1 MINYSNYFTL
11 ILSVKINQ
19 NPPIY
24 TVNSFLFNIFV
35 NLKCKIQFLFYLEY
49 IIVNPVFNK
58 NKNCVN
64 IQHIAQ
70 DIYSKMATTKH
81 ASIRYQALDK
91 CFRNP
96 GRRYYIADLIN
107 ACNNAIYEYSGI
119 ENGVKRRQVLDDIK
133 FMESEQG
140 WNIPLDHIRDGHK
153 VYFRYE
159 DMSFSI
165 NNQPLN
171 ETEEIQLKE
180 ALLTLSRFKGMPQF
194 EWVDEITARLDSG
207 LGLSKTNQQI
217 IEFEQNDYL
226 QGLEYIT
233 PLYNA
238 ILYKK
243 VLNVSYKSFKRE
255 TNQTIIFHPYYL
267 KQYKNRWFVF
277 GLNEELNLITN
288 LALDRILGIED
299 CKQDY
304 IPNSIDF
311 SEYFEDV
318 IGVTLDK
325 EAKLEKILLKVSND
339 LFPYIQTKPLHGSQ
353 KIKEKGDQFAVIE
366 LELKPNY
373 ELESMILSYGEG
385 LEVLSPETLR
395 ERIANRVEKTLN
407 NYI

>member
-1 MINYSNYFTL
+1 
-11 ILSVKINQ
+11 
-19 NPPIY
+19 
-24 TVNSFLFNIFV
+24 
-35 NLKCKIQFLFYLEY
+35 
-49 IIVNPVFNK
+49 
-58 NKNCVN
+58 
-64 IQHIAQ
+64 
-70 DIYSKMATTKH
+70 MATNKH
-81 ASIRYQALDK
+81 ATIRYQTLDK

-96 GRRYYIADLIN
+96 GRAYYIEDLID
-107 ACNNAIYEYSGI
+107 ACNDAIYEYSGI
-119 ENGVKRRQVLDDIK
+119 EDGVKRRQVLDDIQ

-140 WNIPLDHIRDGHK
+140 WNIPLEHIRDGHK

-171 ETEEIQLKE
+171 ETEKNQLKE

-238 ILYKK
+238 ILYHKS
-243 VLNVSYKSFKRE
+243 LNVLYKSFKNNN
-255 TNQTIIFHPYYL
+255 NQTIIFHPYYL

-277 GLNEELNLITN
+277 GLNEGINQITN
-288 LALDRILGIED
+288 LALDRIVDIEES
-299 CKQDY
+299 KQSY
-304 IPNSIDF
+304 IPNSTIDF

-325 EAKLEKILLKVSND
+325 GAKLQKIQLRISCD
-339 LFPYIQTKPLHGSQ
+339 LYPYIQTKPLHGSQ
-353 KIKEKGDQFAVIE
+353 KKKETADTYVVIE
-366 LELKPNY
+366 LELAPNY
-373 ELESMILSYGEG
+373 ELESLILSHGEG
-385 LEVLSPETLR
+385 IEVLSPKTLR
-395 ERIANRVEKTLN
+395 EKIKSRLELSTKK
-407 NYI
+407 YISNSAD

>member
-1 MINYSNYFTL
+1 
-11 ILSVKINQ
+11 
-19 NPPIY
+19 
-24 TVNSFLFNIFV
+24 
-35 NLKCKIQFLFYLEY
+35 
-49 IIVNPVFNK
+49 
-58 NKNCVN
+58 
-64 IQHIAQ
+64 
-70 DIYSKMATTKH
+70 MATNKH
-81 ASIRYQALDK
+81 AIIRYQTLDK

-96 GRRYYIADLIN
+96 GRTYYIEDLID
-107 ACNNAIYEYSGI
+107 ACNDAIYDFTGN

-140 WNIPLDHIRDGHK
+140 WNIPLDHIREGHK

-171 ETEEIQLKE
+171 ETEENQLKE

-207 LGLSKTNQQI
+207 LGLSKTSQQI
-217 IEFEQNDYL
+217 IEFEQNDFL
-226 QGLEYIT
+226 QGLEFIT

-243 VLNVSYKSFKRE
+243 VLNVSYKSFKRDN
-255 TNQTIIFHPYYL
+255 NQSISFHPYYL

-277 GLNEELNLITN
+277 GLNEEFGQITN
-288 LALDRILGIED
+288 LALDRIVGIED
-299 CKQDY
+299 TKKDY
-304 IPNSIDF
+304 TLNTTIDF

-325 EAKLEKILLKVSND
+325 EAKLEKILLRISND
-339 LFPYIQTKPLHGSQ
+339 LYPYIQTKPLHGSQ
-353 KIKEKGDQFAVIE
+353 KTKEKEDAFVVIE
-366 LELKPNY
+366 LELIPNY
-373 ELESMILSYGEG
+373 ELESLILSYGEG
-385 LEVLSPETLR
+385 IEVLSPEKLK
-395 ERIANRVEKTLN
+395 EKIKNRVQATIN

>member
-1 MINYSNYFTL
+1 
-11 ILSVKINQ
+11 
-19 NPPIY
+19 
-24 TVNSFLFNIFV
+24 
-35 NLKCKIQFLFYLEY
+35 
-49 IIVNPVFNK
+49 
-58 NKNCVN
+58 
-64 IQHIAQ
+64 
-70 DIYSKMATTKH
+70 MATNKH
-81 ASIRYQALDK
+81 AIIRYQTLDK

-96 GRRYYIADLIN
+96 GRIYYIEDLIES
-107 ACNNAIYEYSGI
+107 CNDAIYEYSGI
-119 ENGVKRRQVLDDIK
+119 DDGVKRRQVLDDIK

-140 WNIPLDHIRDGHK
+140 WNIPLEHIRDGHK

-171 ETEEIQLKE
+171 ETEENQLKE

-243 VLNVSYKSFKRE
+243 VLSVSYKSFKRE

-277 GLNEELNLITN
+277 GLNEEINLITN
-288 LALDRILGIED
+288 LALDRIVGIED
-299 CKQDY
+299 TKKVY
-304 IPNSIDF
+304 TPNTIIDF

-325 EAKLEKILLKVSND
+325 EAKLQKIHLRISSD
-339 LFPYIQTKPLHGSQ
+339 LYPYIQTKPLHGSQ
-353 KIKEKGDQFAVIE
+353 KKKENGDKFVVIE
-366 LELKPNY
+366 LELIPNY
-373 ELESMILSYGEG
+373 ELESLLLSYGEG
-385 LEVLSPETLR
+385 IEVLLPKTLR
-395 ERIANRVEKTLN
+395 EKIKSRLELSIK
-407 NYI
+407 NYIYNSAD

>member
-1 MINYSNYFTL
+1 
-11 ILSVKINQ
+11 
-19 NPPIY
+19 
-24 TVNSFLFNIFV
+24 
-35 NLKCKIQFLFYLEY
+35 
-49 IIVNPVFNK
+49 
-58 NKNCVN
+58 
-64 IQHIAQ
+64 
-70 DIYSKMATTKH
+70 MATTKH

-96 GRRYYIADLIN
+96 GRRYYIADLIT
-107 ACNNAIYEYSGI
+107 ACNNVIYEYSGI
-119 ENGVKRRQVLDDIK
+119 EDGVKRRQVLDDIK

-140 WNIPLDHIRDGHK
+140 WNIPLGHIRDGHK

-159 DMSFSI
+159 NMSFSI

-171 ETEEIQLKE
+171 ETEENQLKE

-207 LGLSKTNQQI
+207 LGLSKKKQQI

-243 VLNVSYKSFKRE
+243 ALNVIYKSFKRE
-255 TNQTIIFHPYYL
+255 VNQSIIFHPYYL

-277 GLNEELNLITN
+277 GLNEEFGQITN
-288 LALDRILGIED
+288 LALDRIASIDES
-299 CKQDY
+299 KQAY
-304 IPNSIDF
+304 IPNTTINF

-325 EAKLEKILLKVSND
+325 EAKLEKILLRISND
-339 LFPYIQTKPLHGSQ
+339 LYPYIQTKPLHGSQ
-353 KIKEKGDQFAVIE
+353 KTKEKEDAFVVIE
-366 LELKPNY
+366 LELVPNY
-373 ELESMILSYGEG
+373 ELESLILSFGEG
-385 LEVLSPETLR
+385 IEVLTP
-395 ERIANRVEKTLN
+395 ERIREKIKNRAELIQK
-407 NYI
+407 NYL